1 MRVMAAL
8 LTFVDALRIIA
19 PAEVI
24 HAVICMVADAGET
37 AIAAGADFEA
47 IMAIFALVDVVPR
60 HVVILFADG

>member
-8 LTFVDALRIIA
+8 LTFVDAFGIIA

-24 HAVICMVADAGET
+24 HAIICMVTNACKS

-47 IMAIFALVDVVPR
+47 IMAILAFVDVVP
-60 HVVILFADG
+60 